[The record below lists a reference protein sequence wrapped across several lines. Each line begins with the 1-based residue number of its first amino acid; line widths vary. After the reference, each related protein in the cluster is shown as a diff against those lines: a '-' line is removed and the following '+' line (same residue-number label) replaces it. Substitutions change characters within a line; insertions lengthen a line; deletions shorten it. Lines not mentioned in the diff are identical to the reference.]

1 LHRHRRRYGNGGS
14 HAETDDAE
22 TDDAETD
29 DAETD
34 DVTEEVTEEGGK
46 SGQAVY

>member
-1 LHRHRRRYGNGGS
+1 LHRHRRRYGNGGN
-14 HAETDDAE
+14 HAE

-46 SGQAVY
+46 SGNAVHYNCA